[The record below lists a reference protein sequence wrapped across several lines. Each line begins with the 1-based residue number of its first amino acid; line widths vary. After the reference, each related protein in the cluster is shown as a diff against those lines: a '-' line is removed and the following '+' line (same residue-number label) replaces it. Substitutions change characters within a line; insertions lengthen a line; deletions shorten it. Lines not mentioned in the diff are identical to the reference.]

1 MKLHTTTFA
10 RIAAAA
16 LIALL
21 AACTSPPK
29 NGNLALDRS
38 QIYIIRDAGV
48 PSPTPVYVSL
58 NGLNKSTLEAGHHYM
73 LEVPALEFYDIG
85 VHAANEEQL
94 RLRTASA
101 QAHYF
106 RAKVADSAAGTQVRL
121 EPMSPA
127 EAALSLA
134 HSKAAP

>member
-10 RIAAAA
+10 RISAAG
-16 LIALL
+16 LLALL
-21 AACTSPPK
+21 AACSSPPK
-29 NGNLALDRS
+29 SDDLALDRS
-38 QIYIIRDAGV
+38 RIYIIRDASA

-58 NGLNKSTLEAGHHYM
+58 NGVNKSTLEAGHHYM

-85 VHAANEEQL
+85 VHAANEERL
-94 RLRTASA
+94 RLRTQSA
-101 QAHYF
+101 EQHYF

-121 EPMSPA
+121 ESMSSA
-127 EAALSLA
+127 EAARSLA

>member
-10 RIAAAA
+10 RIGAAA
-16 LIALL
+16 LLALL
-21 AACTSPPK
+21 AACTSPLK

-38 QIYIIRDAGV
+38 QIYIIRDAGA
-48 PSPTPVYVSL
+48 PSPTPVYISL

-85 VHAANEEQL
+85 VHAANEERL
-94 RLRTASA
+94 RLRTQSA

-121 EPMSPA
+121 VAISPA
-127 EAALSLA
+127 EAAASLA

>member
-1 MKLHTTTFA
+1 MNLRTTIFA
-10 RIAAAA
+10 RIGAAT
-16 LIALL
+16 LLALL
-21 AACTSPPK
+21 AACTSPLK
-29 NGNLALDRS
+29 NNLALDRS

-48 PSPTPVYVSL
+48 PSPTPVYISL

-94 RLRTASA
+94 RVRTQSA

-121 EPMSPA
+121 VAISPA
-127 EAALSLA
+127 EAAASLA

>member
-10 RIAAAA
+10 RIGAAG
-16 LIALL
+16 LLALL
-21 AACTSPPK
+21 AACSSPPK
-29 NGNLALDRS
+29 SGNLALDRS

-48 PSPTPVYVSL
+48 PSPTPVYISL
-58 NGLNKSTLEAGHHYM
+58 NGLNKSTLEAGQHYM

-121 EPMSPA
+121 EPLSPA
-127 EAALSLA
+127 EGALSLA
-134 HSKAAP
+134 HSKVAP